1 MSTEPPQSVYQWL
14 LGLGLE
20 QYTES
25 FERHAIEL
33 DLLPALGDAELDL
46 LGVRVL
52 GHRLKLLRA
61 IAAIAAT
68 PAQPLQTHR
77 ATPAVA
83 VAPVAHGI
91 GPERRQLTVM
101 FCDLVGSTA
110 LSHELDPEDLRALMQ
125 RYQHICGAAVERHA
139 GHVAQYLGDG
149 LMVYFGWPRAFE
161 DAAQR
166 ALLTALEIVDAVK
179 AVAAARPLRVR
190 IGIATGAVV
199 VGETGGGDAS
209 LPKTAIG
216 ATPNVAARV
225 QALAEPDQILIAAT
239 TRRLVAD
246 AFECEDRGEH
256 TLKGIAQP
264 IGVWRV
270 LGGGRADGR
279 FAAAHGARL
288 TPLVNRD
295 EETALLLERWARALA
310 GHGQAVL
317 LVGEPGIGKSRI
329 AAELRAQVGDGST
342 VLSMQCSELHS
353 NSAFYPA
360 ITSIQRAAGFERG
373 DTPAQKL
380 DKLEAFLHS
389 LDAPLARVAPPLAA
403 MLSLPLERYPPML
416 SSAQKQRR
424 DIVDALVSV
433 VLEAGRKTAVLVIVE
448 DLHWMDPTTMEML
461 DALVAAVAAVPALLL
476 MTSRG
481 NLQSR
486 WQSHAHLV
494 CLPLT
499 GLNRSHSLRLAV
511 AVAVKYGLPQHLLE
525 RIVERTDGVP
535 LFLEEVTR
543 TLLESNALPGG
554 ALGELP
560 RATLDAIEIPATL
573 KDSLAARLDQLG
585 PAKRCAQYGAV
596 YGRQFRHDALAAISG
611 LPEEL
616 LVAHMG
622 QLVVS
627 GLVARSGEAP
637 GLVYTFHHALFQDA
651 AYETL
656 LKSERRALHARAGDV
671 LCELFPELADTEP
684 EVLARHHSA
693 GDNPAKAVPLWLKA
707 GQRAWQRSAA
717 QEAIAHLSAGL
728 EGVDKLEPGALRDS
742 LELRLQTALGVVY
755 FAAVSYA
762 APQAHAAFERATV
775 LCERVPE
782 VALKVPVL
790 YGVGAFQT
798 MKGDIRSGHQ
808 AFVKLLAVAEAA
820 AQPRLRL
827 YSHSVLTWSNYNSG
841 RFAPGLA
848 AADEAAALYDS
859 GALAGPRL
867 SAADPKII
875 SECFRAGALW
885 SLGRVDQARR
895 ASDGVLAHA
904 RALFDPYSLAYT
916 LNYAAVLVP
925 DLCGEYDLVLER
937 TEEGIALAHE
947 LGYPFLEAFGRLWR
961 AWAQGQTGDPQAAL
975 PDLNEAMARYES
987 LGVRYH
993 WPQLLAR
1000 RARLQLRSGQTS
1012 AAQLEIAQALAQ
1024 LAASGEQSL
1033 AADIYIAE
1041 GNVQRAAGGEQ
1052 VALAEAA
1059 YGLAL
1064 DVAREQGALSWEL
1077 RAATELAQ
1085 LWAQTGKPRA
1095 ARELLAPVL
1104 GVFTEGQTTVDH
1116 RQARALLATLH

>member
-1 MSTEPPQSVYQWL
+1 MSTEPPQSVHQWL

-20 QYTES
+20 QYSES
-25 FERHAIEL
+25 FERHAIEFE
-33 DLLPALGDAELDL
+33 LLPALGDAELDL

-61 IAAIAAT
+61 IAAIAAA
-68 PAQPLQTHR
+68 PAQPLQINL
-77 ATPAVA
+77 AAPVVP
-83 VAPVAHGI
+83 VAPVVP

-125 RYQHICGAAVERHA
+125 RYQQICGAAVERHA

-149 LMVYFGWPRAFE
+149 LMVYFGWPRAHE

-179 AVAAARPLRVR
+179 AVATVRPLRVR

-225 QALAEPDQILIAAT
+225 QALAEPDQILVAAT

-246 AFECEDRGEH
+246 AFECEDCGKH

-270 LGGGRADGR
+270 LGAGRADGR

-295 EETALLLERWARALA
+295 AETALLLERWARAGA

-360 ITSIQRAAGFERG
+360 ITSVQRAAGFERS
-373 DTPAQKL
+373 DTPEQKL
-380 DKLEAFLHS
+380 DKLEALLGS
-389 LDAPLARVAPPLAA
+389 LGVPLARAAPPLAA

-424 DIVDALVSV
+424 DIVGALVSV

-448 DLHWMDPTTMEML
+448 DLHWMDPSTMEMV
-461 DALVAAVAAVPALLL
+461 DTLVAAIVAVPALLL

-481 NLQSR
+481 DVQTR

-494 CLPLT
+494 CLRLT
-499 GLNRSHSLRLAV
+499 GLNRGHSLRLAV

-543 TLLESNALPGG
+543 TLLESNALRGG

-560 RATLDAIEIPATL
+560 QATLDAIEIPATL

-596 YGRQFRHDALAAISG
+596 FGRQFRHDALAAISG

-616 LVAHMG
+616 LAMQMG
-622 QLVVS
+622 QLVAA

-637 GLVYTFHHALFQDA
+637 ALVYTFHHALFQDA

-671 LCELFPELADTEP
+671 LGELFPELADTEP
-684 EVLARHHSA
+684 ELLARHHTA
-693 GDNPAKAVPLWLKA
+693 GDNPAKAVPLWLMA

-728 EGVDKLEPGALRDS
+728 AGVDKLDPGALRDS

-775 LCERVPE
+775 LCERTPE

-798 MKGDIRSGHQ
+798 MKGDIRSGHE

-848 AADEAAALYDS
+848 AADETAALYAS

-904 RALFDPYSLAYT
+904 RALADPYSLAYT

-925 DLCGEYDLVLER
+925 DLCGEYDLVMER

-1041 GNVQRAAGGEQ
+1041 GEVQRAAGGEQ
-1052 VALAEAA
+1052 RTLAEAA

-1064 DVAREQGALSWEL
+1064 DVAREQGAVSWEL

-1085 LWAQTGKPRA
+1085 LWAQAGKPRA

-1104 GVFTEGQTTVDH
+1104 GAFTEGQTTADH